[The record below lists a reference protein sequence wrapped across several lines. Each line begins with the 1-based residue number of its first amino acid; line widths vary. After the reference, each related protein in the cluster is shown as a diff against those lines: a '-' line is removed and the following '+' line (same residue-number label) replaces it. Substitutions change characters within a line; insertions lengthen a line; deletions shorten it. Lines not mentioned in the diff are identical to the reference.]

1 MWLSMADSAVF
12 RSRVFSRVSR
22 LILEAAKPSEGDRDN
37 SVVEEEAPRY
47 LPWASYSTAI
57 L

>member
-37 SVVEEEAPRY
+37 SVVEEEAP
-47 LPWASYSTAI
+47 
-57 L
+57 